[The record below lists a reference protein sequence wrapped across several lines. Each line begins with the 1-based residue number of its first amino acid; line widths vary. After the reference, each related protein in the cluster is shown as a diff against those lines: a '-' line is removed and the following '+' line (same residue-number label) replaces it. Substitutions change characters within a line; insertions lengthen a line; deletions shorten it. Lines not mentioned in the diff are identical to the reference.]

1 MLKLRP
7 HHLMCTQGYSGK
19 GYDDRFVSK
28 MNEITSALRSDGN
41 TKFNLIFGADDICS
55 CCPRMQDNGVC
66 MDIEKVQSL
75 DEKMIRYFN
84 LKEQEYIYSEI
95 IAEIKNTITGDMMDD
110 ICSCCE
116 WYSISSCKKNM
127 IRPMI

>member
-1 MLKLRP
+1 MNLRP

-28 MNEITSALRSDGN
+28 MNEVTNILRSNGN
-41 TKFNLIFGADDICS
+41 TKLNLIFGADDICS
-55 CCPRMQDNGVC
+55 YCPRIRDNGVC
-66 MDIEKVQSL
+66 MDIEKVQSF
-75 DEKMIRYFN
+75 DKKMIRYFN

-95 IAEIKNTITGDMMDD
+95 IAAIKNTITEDIMND

-127 IRPMI
+127 LG